1 MDTRMPE
8 TTVTEIPTF
17 LKAIHLF
24 ALVAFFA
31 GTFHIV
37 RLFVAHR
44 EAMAKTEPDRTILLT
59 QFSSLE
65 RSALFLLIWPALALF
80 MTLGA
85 WILWQRMDLLK
96 RPFMHVFL
104 GYLAVL
110 LVYHFVVHRLYY
122 RLKRGDVK
130 WSAFQ
135 LRVWAQGATL
145 FLFALIVLVLFR
157 ERTTWLWGSFGLLVV
172 GATVM
177 FIFASLRRRVVKP
190 TDAEPRNHSA

>member
-8 TTVTEIPTF
+8 TTVTEIPIF

-85 WILWQRMDLLK
+85 LILWQRMDLLK

-190 TDAEPRNHSA
+190 TDAEPRNPSA